1 MTGRSRMR
9 LAVAVGAA
17 VMSLAWAAAGAT
29 DVPSPAPSPAQLAPG
44 DIVPPIDAEGVDGV
58 MHHVTYGKQPTVL
71 LFFLSGCPHCQKQI
85 PEWNRAF
92 ERRPPGVNVVGVML
106 DHEPAGFFL
115 ALPVSFPVLR
125 APSREFSKIFKIARV
140 PLTVRVGPGGKVE
153 DVGSGPT
160 DPIRLG
166 ELFRK

>member
-1 MTGRSRMR
+1 MR

-17 VMSLAWAAAGAT
+17 VLAGAAAAT
-29 DVPSPAPSPAQLAPG
+29 PQVPSPSPSPPQLTPG
-44 DIVPPIDAEGVDGV
+44 DVVPAFDAEGLDGV
-58 MHHVTYGKQPTVL
+58 THHVSYGKQPTVL
-71 LFFLSGCPHCQKQI
+71 LFFLSSCPHCQKQI
-85 PEWNRAF
+85 PEWNRAY
-92 ERRPPGVNVVGVML
+92 ERRPPGVNVVAVML
-106 DHEPAGFFL
+106 DHEPPGFFL

-125 APSREFSKIFKIARV
+125 APSREFSRTFKISRV
-140 PLTVRVGPGGKVE
+140 PMTIRVGPGGKVE